1 MLNAAN
7 ITYNDL
13 KNLTIEEMDN
23 IIAAVNQEKARRDR
37 ESCRVLEED
46 IRNILT
52 DALKEGYKIT
62 FDNGASSIEYDCL
75 TLIEVTR

>member
-13 KNLTIEEMDN
+13 KNLTIKEMDN
-23 IIAAVNQEKARRDR
+23 IIAAVNKEKARRDR
-37 ESCRVLEED
+37 ESCRVIEED

-52 DALKEGYKIT
+52 NAREEGYKIT
-62 FDNGASSIEYDCL
+62 FDDGTSSIEYDCM

>member
-23 IIAAVNQEKARRDR
+23 IIAAVKQEKTRQDR
-37 ESCRVLEED
+37 ESYRILEEN
-46 IRNILT
+46 IRNILI
-52 DALKEGYKIT
+52 DALNEGYKIT
-62 FDNGASSIEYDCL
+62 FDNGASSIKYDHL
-75 TLIEVTR
+75 TLIEITR

>member
-7 ITYNDL
+7 ITYSDL

-23 IIAAVNQEKARRDR
+23 IIAAVNQEKTRRNH
-37 ESCRVLEED
+37 ESCRVLKED
-46 IRNILT
+46 IRNILD
-52 DALKEGYKIT
+52 DALEEGYKIT
-62 FDNGASSIEYDCL
+62 FDDGASSIEYDCM

>member
-23 IIAAVNQEKARRDR
+23 IIAAVNQEKTRRNR

-46 IRNILT
+46 IKNILV
-52 DALKEGYKIT
+52 DALNEGYKIT
-62 FDNGASSIEYDCL
+62 FDNGVSSIEYDRL

>member
-23 IIAAVNQEKARRDR
+23 IIAAINQEKTRR
-37 ESCRVLEED
+37 ESCRALEED
-46 IRNILT
+46 IRNILV
-52 DALKEGYKIT
+52 DALNEGYKIT
-62 FDNGASSIEYDCL
+62 FDNGAVSIEYDCL